1 MPPKPPPA
9 RKARGHY
16 HYHVWDYAGSAPFT
30 ASGARATPRGQQ
42 LYSLYQDLRGLRD
55 YGKSAGVPNIALS
68 HVGPELLPPQAG
80 ARGGDARPYVTVLS
94 MGSQDPAA
102 PRVLITGG
110 MHAREWIGAEVAY
123 LIAEYLVVNYQAQ
136 PSPGKQ
142 TTIKQLV
149 SSRQIHIAPVL
160 NPLGNLYTAFSPE
173 QNAREWR
180 KNRRPLPIT
189 PTEWEMKI
197 THEAPGAQGRQANPP
212 FTGVRLNRQKGE
224 LQYTVPVYPAPG
236 LPVPVNPGQTATTEL
251 ANKQVGVDLDRNFP
265 TSFWGYETLGKD
277 GTYKRQLD
285 PKSDTYFGPKALS
298 EAESASIQAYAAS
311 LPAKPLAIDFHS
323 YGRIILFPGEYD
335 DAGRV
340 DEDYYRM
347 GRVLQ
352 DLTADPD
359 GKLYALGGPLER
371 VGYSATGTIDAY
383 LAQSRAARAFS
394 IELDGASFSLPETEI
409 QAVFETNIR
418 GVLAA
423 ISAGHLGQSQ
433 MSAARDEFAQ
443 WKVSGCGNQLP
454 A

>member
-1 MPPKPPPA
+1 MPPKPPV
-9 RKARGHY
+9 RKAPEHY

-30 ASGARATPRGQQ
+30 ASTGQAAPQ
-42 LYSLYQDLRGLRD
+42 GQRLYSLYEDLRGLRD
-55 YGKSAGVPNIALS
+55 YGRSSGVPNIALS
-68 HVGPELLPPQAG
+68 HVGPELLPPEVG
-80 ARGGDARPYVTVLS
+80 KHGGNARPYVTVLS

-110 MHAREWIGAEVAY
+110 IHAREWIAAEVAY
-123 LIAEYLVVNYQAQ
+123 LIAEYLILNYRAQ

-142 TTIKQLV
+142 ETIARLV
-149 SSRQIHIAPVL
+149 SSRQVHIAPML
-160 NPLGNLYTAFSPE
+160 NPLGNLYSAFSP
-173 QNAREWR
+173 QPNARQWR
-180 KNRRPLPIT
+180 KNRRPLPVT
-189 PTEWEMKI
+189 PAEWELRL

-212 FTGVRLNRQKGE
+212 FTNVKLNRQKGE
-224 LQYTVPVYPAPG
+224 TQYTVPVYPAPG
-236 LPVPVNPGQTATTEL
+236 QPTPVNPGQTVTTEL
-251 ANKQVGVDLDRNFP
+251 AIKQVGVDLDRNFP
-265 TSFWGYETLGKD
+265 TDFWGYEALGKD

-285 PKSDTYFGPKALS
+285 PTSDTYFGPKALS

-311 LPAKPLAIDFHS
+311 LPPKPVTIDFHS

-335 DAGRV
+335 DAGQV
-340 DEDYYRM
+340 DVDYHRT

-352 DLTADPD
+352 DLTATPD

-383 LAQSRAARAFS
+383 LAKSRTARAFS
-394 IELDGASFSLPETEI
+394 IEFDGTSFSLPETEI
-409 QAVFETNIR
+409 QMVFETNIR

-423 ISAGHLGQSQ
+423 IAAGHQDQ
-433 MSAARDEFAQ
+433 WQVSAARDEFEQ